1 MCINS
6 KNSKGCLL
14 AWKRMDGFEKLSFS
28 VKNKKLCYFTGLQFG
43 RLSAST
49 QTNLKKVVV

>member
-1 MCINS
+1 
-6 KNSKGCLL
+6 
-14 AWKRMDGFEKLSFS
+14 MDGFEKLSFS

-43 RLSAST
+43 RLSVST